1 MDEQERT
8 EIIEQKTE
16 GFDDNGEV
24 GEEPAKNLLDQ
35 LREERRQGMEDM
47 ETLIPVPGYEQ
58 IPLLIQYRMM
68 DGHEMDKIG
77 RKVVKQSRDRWTR
90 NLMAA
95 IDVMISAATGVF
107 VEMGGEVQPLTYNRE
122 PITGYTPELAEAL
135 NFQANT
141 AREVVI
147 GVFQNKDMHIANHS
161 MRLQRWFGDSTT
173 AVDEEFL
180 GE

>member
-1 MDEQERT
+1 MSEQER
-8 EIIEQKTE
+8 EAVIEEVTDD
-16 GFDDNGEV
+16 FDTNGEV
-24 GEEPAKNLLDQ
+24 EEEPAKNLLDQ
-35 LREERRQGMEDM
+35 LRQERRESMENM
-47 ETLIPVPGYEQ
+47 ETLIPVPGYDN

-77 RKVVKQSRDRWTR
+77 RKVIKQTRDRWTR

-95 IDVMISAATGVF
+95 IDTMISAATGVF
-107 VEMGGEVQPLTYNRE
+107 IEVGGEVQPLTLNRQ
-122 PITGYTPELAEAL
+122 PILGYTPELAEAL
-135 NFQANT
+135 GFKAAT

-147 GVFQNKDMHIANHS
+147 GTFQNKDMHIANHS
-161 MRLQRWFGDSTT
+161 MRLQRWFGDSSA